1 MLQGKK
7 EINMKKIIAS
17 IVLIIMVIVAGVC
30 FNNFQSGSADTSA
43 TVEGYVK
50 KVCSDSSTILICDDF
65 EDISDKEYLGDYLIR
80 IEEYTVISDGR
91 TLDSI
96 EQGDYIIVTY
106 TGTLAETWPVQIDG
120 VTAITVNSI
129 NLKNY

>member
-1 MLQGKK
+1 M
-7 EINMKKIIAS
+7 
-17 IVLIIMVIVAGVC
+17 
-30 FNNFQSGSADTSA
+30 
-43 TVEGYVK
+43 
-50 KVCSDSSTILICDDF
+50 
-65 EDISDKEYLGDYLIR
+65 GDYLIR